1 MERCNEHRSAD
12 PRAAQAGPAAAS
24 IALPVLP
31 APGRGASFGSRRGK
45 ARALVLAGVWAFMLL
60 HVVQWLAMGTTLAPI
75 EPSESMATVKDGIVT
90 VGAVFFGLALVST
103 ALLGRWFCGWGC
115 HWVAIQ
121 DGTAWLLARWGIRPK
136 PFRSRLLVWMPLALA
151 LYMFAWPLF
160 YRFAVAPFT
169 RPDLRWPGFSMH
181 VTTQDFWAT
190 FPGLAMG
197 IPFVLVSGVLVVWL
211 LGTKGY
217 CTYGCPY
224 GGFFAPAD
232 ELAPMRIKV
241 DHDRC
246 HQCGRCTAVCTS
258 NVRVH
263 EEIRD
268 FGAVMDAGCMKCM
281 DCVASCPNEA
291 LSFGLARPAIAVDRA
306 GSRSAAAAERRWDL
320 SWAEEVA
327 LAAVGVA
334 ALLAVRG
341 IYVGV
346 PLLFASGIAA
356 CCTFLAWKSWRVL
369 RDRDVSFHGAR
380 LRFRGRIGASGLAWL
395 AASAVALGGVA
406 YVGALNGV
414 TWLADRSDAQVTLP
428 AEAIFNENAQEPEP
442 AMRAAAE
449 RALALYALASPPPD
463 GWSVLPFGWR
473 QVDLRRAYLLC
484 AVRDLAGA
492 ERLMR
497 RSWERDGPDES
508 VAAVLARILRSMP
521 SRRAEA
527 IAWYDEALRAEPA
540 WQRLRE
546 EQVTWLD
553 QEGEHARM
561 VQSAR
566 DGLAARP
573 GDLLAMRRLSLAL
586 VERGADDA
594 EVEEGIALVRR
605 TLEIA
610 PGNGFAHAA
619 LARGLARLGRWDES
633 AAEFRRA
640 QELEPASELI
650 QSMAEEAEAQRDMQ
664 AIPPM
669 LAPPPAAEGMQP
681 PRSPAPAP

>member
-1 MERCNEHRSAD
+1 MDHCS
-12 PRAAQAGPAAAS
+12 PRAADRPANVPLPVLQPAAA
-24 IALPVLP
+24 
-31 APGRGASFGSRRGK
+31 GGAKFGSRRGK
-45 ARALVLAGVWAFMLL
+45 TRALVLAGVWLFMAL

-90 VGAVFFGLALVST
+90 VGAIFFGVALLST

-115 HWVAIQ
+115 HWVAVQ
-121 DGTAWLLARWGIRPK
+121 DGTAWLLARAGLRPK
-136 PFRSRLLVWMPLALA
+136 PFRARLLAWIPLALA

-160 YRFAVAPFT
+160 YRFAVAPFVQ
-169 RPDLRWPGFSMH
+169 PDLRWPGFSMH

-197 IPFVLVSGVLVVWL
+197 LPFLLVSGVLVVWM

-224 GGFFAPAD
+224 GGLFAPVD
-232 ELAPMRIKV
+232 ELAPMRIVV

-246 HQCGRCTAVCTS
+246 HQCGKCTAVCTS

-268 FGAVMDAGCMKCM
+268 FGMVVDAGCMKCM

-291 LSFGLARPAIAVDRA
+291 LSFGLGKPAVAIDRS
-306 GSRSAAAAERRWDL
+306 GSRSAASAERRWDL
-320 SWAEEVA
+320 SWTEEIV

-356 CCTFLAWKSWRVL
+356 CATFLAWKSWRVL
-369 RDRDVSFHGAR
+369 RDSNASFHGAR
-380 LRFRGRIGASGLAWL
+380 LRYRGRIGGAGIAWL
-395 AASAVALGGVA
+395 ACSAVALGGIG
-406 YVGALNGV
+406 YVGALNAV
-414 TWLADRSDAQVTLP
+414 TWLADRSDARVTLP
-428 AEAIFNENAQEPEP
+428 AEVIFVQDAQELDP
-442 AMRAAAE
+442 AMRASAD
-449 RALALYALASPPPD
+449 RALALYALASPAPD

-484 AVRDLAGA
+484 AKRDLAGA
-492 ERLMR
+492 EAILR
-497 RSWERDGPDES
+497 RSWERDGPDEA
-508 VAAVLARILRSMP
+508 VAAVIGRILRTLP
-521 SRRAEA
+521 SQRDAA
-527 IAWYDEALRAEPA
+527 IAWYDEALDAHPE

-553 QEGEHARM
+553 QEGEYAR
-561 VQSAR
+561 VIQSAR
-566 DGLAARP
+566 KGYLARP
-573 GDLLAMRRLSLAL
+573 DDLLAMRRLSLAL
-586 VERGADDA
+586 VERGTMPLEID
-594 EVEEGIALVRR
+594 EGIDLIRR
-605 TLEIA
+605 TLVIA
-610 PGNGFAHAA
+610 PNNGFAHAA
-619 LARGLARLGRWDES
+619 LARGLGRQGRWDEA

-640 QELEPASELI
+640 MELEPASELI
-650 QSMAEEAEAQRDMQ
+650 RSMAEEAEAQRSM
-664 AIPPM
+664 
-669 LAPPPAAEGMQP
+669 AEQGAGAQDQP
-681 PRSPAPAP
+681 TSP

>member
-1 MERCNEHRSAD
+1 MDRCAKD
-12 PRAAQAGPAAAS
+12 AATAPANVP
-24 IALPVLP
+24 LPVLA
-31 APGRGASFGSRRGK
+31 APRRGAAFGSRRGR

-90 VGAVFFGLALVST
+90 VGAVFFALALLST

-115 HWVAIQ
+115 HWVSIQ
-121 DGTAWLLARWGIRPK
+121 DGTAWLLARWGIRPR

-160 YRFAVAPFT
+160 YRFAVAPFV

-181 VTTQDFWAT
+181 VTTQEFWAT

-217 CTYGCPY
+217 CTYACPY
-224 GGFFAPAD
+224 GGLFAPAD
-232 ELAPMRIKV
+232 ELAPMRIVV

-246 HQCGRCTAVCTS
+246 HQCGRCTAACTS

-268 FGAVMDAGCMKCM
+268 FGMVVDSGCMKCM

-291 LSFGLARPAIAVDRA
+291 LSFGLGKPAVAVDRA

-327 LAAVGVA
+327 LAAIGVG

-341 IYVGV
+341 IYLGV

-356 CCTFLAWKSWRVL
+356 CCTFLAWKSWRVV

-380 LRFRGRIGASGLAWL
+380 LRFRGRIGASGWAWL
-395 AASAVALGGVA
+395 ACSALALGGVA
-406 YVGALNGV
+406 YAGALNAV

-428 AEAIFNENAQEPEP
+428 AEAIFGESAQEPDP
-442 AMRAAAE
+442 AMRSAAE

-484 AVRDLAGA
+484 ALRRLDEA
-492 ERLMR
+492 ERIVR
-497 RSWERDGPDES
+497 RSWERDGADEGA
-508 VAAVLARILRSMP
+508 AAVVGRILRTAP
-521 SRRAEA
+521 ARREEA
-527 IAWYDEALRAEPA
+527 FAWYDRALEAHPG

-553 QEGEHARM
+553 HEGEHAR
-561 VQSAR
+561 VVRSAR
-566 DGLAARP
+566 DGLAAVP

-586 VERGADDA
+586 VERGATDA

-605 TLEIA
+605 TLEMA

-619 LARGLARLGRWDES
+619 LARGLARLGRWDEA

-640 QELEPASELI
+640 QELEPGSEMI
-650 QSMAEEAEAQRDMQ
+650 RSMAEEAEARRS
-664 AIPPM
+664 A
-669 LAPPPAAEGMQP
+669 AEPPAPM
-681 PRSPAPAP
+681 R

>member
-1 MERCNEHRSAD
+1 MERCTKDASADSAAPAARAPGRSA
-12 PRAAQAGPAAAS
+12 PA
-24 IALPVLP
+24 IALPVLA
-31 APGRGASFGSRRGK
+31 APRRGAAFGSRRGR
-45 ARALVLAGVWAFMLL
+45 ARALVLVGVWAFMLL

-75 EPSESMATVKDGIVT
+75 EPSESMATVKDGVVT
-90 VGAVFFGLALVST
+90 VGAIFFGLALVST

-115 HWVAIQ
+115 HWVSIQ

-136 PFRSRLLVWMPLALA
+136 PFRSRLLAWMPLALA

-197 IPFVLVSGVLVVWL
+197 VPFVLVSGVLVVWL

-217 CTYGCPY
+217 CTYACPY

-246 HQCGRCTAVCTS
+246 HQCGRCTAACTS

-268 FGAVMDAGCMKCM
+268 FGAVMDSGCMKCM

-306 GSRSAAAAERRWDL
+306 GSRSAAAAERRRDL
-320 SWAEEVA
+320 SWAEEAA
-327 LAAVGVA
+327 LAAVGA
-334 ALLAVRG
+334 GALLSVRG
-341 IYVGV
+341 TYLSV

-380 LRFRGRIGASGLAWL
+380 LRFRGSVGRTGLAWL
-395 AASAVALGGVA
+395 AGCALALGGIA
-406 YVGALNGV
+406 YAGGINAA
-414 TWLADRSDAQVTLP
+414 TWLADRADAQVTLP
-428 AEAIFNENAQEPEP
+428 AEAIFTENAQEPEP

-449 RALALYALASPPPD
+449 RALALYAAVSPAPE

-473 QVDLRRAYLLC
+473 QVDLRRAYLMSAL
-484 AVRDLAGA
+484 RDLPGA
-492 ERLMR
+492 ERVMR
-497 RSWERDGPDES
+497 RSWERDGPDEA
-508 VAAVLARILRSMP
+508 VAAMLGRILRSMP
-521 SRRAEA
+521 SRGPEA
-527 IAWYDEALRAEPA
+527 LAWYDDVLRAHPGWA
-540 WQRLRE
+540 RLRE
-546 EQVTWLD
+546 EQIAWLD
-553 QEGEHARM
+553 FEGQDARM
-561 VQSAR
+561 VASAR

-573 GDLLAMRRLSLAL
+573 GDLNAMRRLSLAL
-586 VERGADDA
+586 VERGASPA
-594 EVEEGIALVRR
+594 EVEEGVALVRR

-619 LARGLARLGRWDES
+619 LARGLARLGRREES

-640 QELEPASELI
+640 MELEPGSALI
-650 QSMAEEAEAQRDMQ
+650 RSMAEEAEAPRGE
-664 AIPPM
+664 
-669 LAPPPAAEGMQP
+669 APDALPAAP
-681 PRSPAPAP
+681 LK